1 MRDLPLNE
9 KGRKEGCFTLSLF
22 LVFFIIGLAILHYA
36 VNDSVSGMIQFTAGF
51 VITLIILKIIDKI
64 MKW

>member
-9 KGRKEGCFTLSLF
+9 KRRKDGCFTLSLF

-36 VNDSVSGMIQFTAGF
+36 VNDSITGVIQFVGGF
-51 VITLIILKIIDKI
+51 VITLVILIIIEKIIDK
-64 MKW
+64 

>member
-9 KGRKEGCFTLSLF
+9 KRRKEGCFTLSLF

-51 VITLIILKIIDKI
+51 VITLVILKIIDKI
-64 MKW
+64 MK

>member
-1 MRDLPLNE
+1 MRDLPLN
-9 KGRKEGCFTLSLF
+9 KQQQKDGCFNLSLF

-64 MKW
+64 MK